1 MVNVLKSVF
10 ILIPDPI
17 IITFREKEVN
27 VSTFHSLHSHIC
39 FKQMLKIY
47 SKTNSTLIP
56 ETNAYEVVGVR
67 HKYQEKS

>member
-1 MVNVLKSVF
+1 MF
-10 ILIPDPI
+10 ILIPDPKI
-17 IITFREKEVN
+17 MKFREKEVN

-47 SKTNSTLIP
+47 LKTNSTLIP

-67 HKYQEKS
+67 QKYQEKS